1 MNYQPKVVKC
11 RLKTG
16 GKTIQEI
23 RERCAGQGMTY
34 RDFENIQRANEYFD
48 GLIIRAT
55 LWEYDQHSGYHL
67 QDWNAP
73 DDEKMMMALYYSEQ
87 VHPFPRYKNDLEKFK
102 ADWAAEK
109 YDPGAAIVF
118 HPADVEE
125 IEVISEEVIPPPEP
139 PTPAEPPAAPSRKS
153 KKRRKK
159 RRRK

>member
-87 VHPFPRYKNDLEKFK
+87 VHPFPRYNNDLEKFK
-102 ADWAAEK
+102 ADWAAQA
-109 YDPGAAIVF
+109 YDPGGASLTFA
-118 HPADVEE
+118 PADVEE
-125 IEVISEEVIPPPEP
+125 LEVLCEEATEPEP
-139 PTPAEPPAAPSRKS
+139 HAPPAPKRK
-153 KKRRKK
+153 KHK

>member
-1 MNYQPKVVKC
+1 MNYQPKVVKG

-87 VHPFPRYKNDLEKFK
+87 VHPFPRYKNELEKFK

-139 PTPAEPPAAPSRKS
+139 PAPAEPPAAPSRKA